1 MIPICLG
8 LPIDQ
13 ALYPR
18 VLGTYLKLKP
28 AVDAL
33 FPKTK
38 KKNDTKH
45 REQLFLSIHML
56 FDIILLPSDKNSVD
70 IHLFLNLG
78 DIYNN

>member
-18 VLGTYLKLKP
+18 VLYLKLKP

-38 KKNDTKH
+38 KKNDTIH